1 MLVSG
6 CSWCQST
13 AAATLPGHLLE
24 ILAQP
29 PCACLDTSL
38 LHGKACNEICT
49 CTTSVCS
56 CSDAPLRPA
65 PSRRP
70 WTCHGASRRRP
81 RCASAAMSLLSGAGT
96 WAGAGVTP
104 AVPTSL
110 IIHTPLSHAFLQ
122 MHLAFT
128 RQTTLACLAFSLA
141 HTRRVPFP
149 SPLTTIVSRRLPSCN
164 TARARPAQHNPQ
176 NLRGCC
182 VQPWRNGAKSFKFP
196 CGHRTRQ
203 STLQSTPEFSHE
215 SVCAPVMTSDGS
227 GWPQG
232 SSCSSGGH
240 AGSSCLRSSICTHR
254 TGTSAHCSRLRTVRR
269 IPNLAHMQL
278 RVGQGAC
285 FQAA

>member
-1 MLVSG
+1 MPRHKPSSREGLQRDLHMYNVRLQLQRRTASA
-6 CSWCQST
+6 SAFPAALDMPRRFST
-13 AAATLPGHLLE
+13 PAAVRFSSHVFA
-24 ILAQP
+24 
-29 PCACLDTSL
+29 
-38 LHGKACNEICT
+38 
-49 CTTSVCS
+49 V
-56 CSDAPLRPA
+56 
-65 PSRRP
+65 
-70 WTCHGASRRRP
+70 RRRHLG
-81 RCASAAMSLLSGAGT
+81 RRRRNSCGSNIAD
-96 WAGAGVTP
+96 
-104 AVPTSL
+104 
-110 IIHTPLSHAFLQ
+110 HTHATIPCLLQ